1 MRADRC
7 KACNQPTTDPIGLCP
22 ACSRSLSGSAP
33 AAPPKPFTGRQ
44 LAEAVLL
51 FWQGKTWTEADQAR
65 WNEITRSSEDTME
78 ARSAVLCSMASSV
91 LGGGR

>member
-44 LAEAVLL
+44 LAEATLL
-51 FWQGKTWTEADQAR
+51 FWAPGTWDEEKQRRWNDLTRSGDGTTEAL
-65 WNEITRSSEDTME
+65 
-78 ARSAVLCSMASSV
+78 SATLCTMASSV